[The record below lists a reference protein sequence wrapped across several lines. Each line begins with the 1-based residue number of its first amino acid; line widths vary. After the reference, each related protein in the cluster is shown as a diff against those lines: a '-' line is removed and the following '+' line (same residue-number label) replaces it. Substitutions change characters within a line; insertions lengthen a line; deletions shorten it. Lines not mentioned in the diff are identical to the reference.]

1 MAMDLQPSDWNHAT
15 CMSSRSDV
23 SVDGKKKKK
32 TKEMA
37 TMVQLQ
43 LTVDS
48 CNGKKKKKRLF
59 RFFVYLFF
67 NQLNYF
73 CLFVQNERKNRG
85 ANRLHSRTRSKAV
98 EPGNEEV

>member
-48 CNGKKKKKRLF
+48 CNGKKKKKKDCSGFLF
-59 RFFVYLFF
+59 I
-67 NQLNYF
+67 YF
-73 CLFVQNERKNRG
+73 LIN
-85 ANRLHSRTRSKAV
+85 
-98 EPGNEEV
+98 